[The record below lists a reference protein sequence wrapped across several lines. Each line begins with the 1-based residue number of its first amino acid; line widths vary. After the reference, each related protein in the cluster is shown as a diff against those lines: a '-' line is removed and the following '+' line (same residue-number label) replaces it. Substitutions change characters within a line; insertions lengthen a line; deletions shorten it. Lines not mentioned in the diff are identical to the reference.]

1 MLTKELIKKKVFLLL
16 LHRIKR
22 KDDEEKTHKIFGRKI
37 MRSQMSNRK
46 FRRCRYEGGQKRLYS
61 EK

>member
-1 MLTKELIKKKVFLLL
+1 L